1 LNSPKNNATVLNTTN
16 YKLYYDTLENGKI
29 TDKSD
34 EGYFAIGRHKKR
46 KNILKI
52 GIPVAAL
59 VTVLGI
65 VFGIQVSEQ
74 GPMVMKMLMHVHPQL
89 SVKVNGQPIIVPE
102 NVGIDKSLWKD
113 HSLDK
118 YGMQGMSP
126 LHTHDSSGTIHVE
139 SSIERDYTLGEFL
152 DVWDGLDTANDKTV
166 KVIVNGQLLSDWR
179 NHILED
185 KEQIT
190 LEIS

>member
-1 LNSPKNNATVLNTTN
+1 M
-16 YKLYYDTLENGKI
+16 ENGKV
-29 TDKSD
+29 TNKSDKS
-34 EGYFAIGRHKKR
+34 YLAIGRYKRR

-52 GIPVAAL
+52 GIPVAA
-59 VTVLGI
+59 VVVVLGI
-65 VFGIQVSEQ
+65 VFGIQASEQ
-74 GPMVMKMLMHVHPQL
+74 QSMGTKMVMHIHPQL

-102 NVGIDKSLWKD
+102 NIGIDKSLWKD

-139 SSIERDYTLGEFL
+139 SSIERDYRLKEFL
-152 DVWDGLDTANDKTV
+152 DVWGGLDISNDKTV
-166 KVIVNGQLLSDWR
+166 KVIVNGQPLPDWR

-185 KEQIT
+185 KEQIS
-190 LEIS
+190 LEISQQ

>member
-1 LNSPKNNATVLNTTN
+1 
-16 YKLYYDTLENGKI
+16 LENGKI

-34 EGYFAIGRHKKR
+34 ESHFEIGRHKKR

-74 GPMVMKMLMHVHPQL
+74 GRMVMKMVMHVHPQL

-152 DVWDGLDTANDKTV
+152 DVWDGLDTANNKTV

>member
-1 LNSPKNNATVLNTTN
+1 MTATIPIRRT
-16 YKLYYDTLENGKI
+16 
-29 TDKSD
+29 
-34 EGYFAIGRHKKR
+34 
-46 KNILKI
+46 LKI
-52 GIPVAAL
+52 GIPVAVVA
-59 VTVLGI
+59 VLGI

-74 GPMVMKMLMHVHPQL
+74 GPMEIKMVMHIHPQL

-152 DVWDGLDTANDKTV
+152 DVWDGFDAANDKTV
-166 KVIVNGQLLSDWR
+166 KVIVNGQPLSDWR